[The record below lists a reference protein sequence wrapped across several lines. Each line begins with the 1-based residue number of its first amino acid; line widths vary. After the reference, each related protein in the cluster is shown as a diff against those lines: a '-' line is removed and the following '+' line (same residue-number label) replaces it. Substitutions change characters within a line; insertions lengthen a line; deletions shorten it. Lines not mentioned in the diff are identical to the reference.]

1 VRKFS
6 ELEGVCLGVV
16 YQQQPCTAYFVRRAL
31 KQSPSSHW
39 QASAGSVYPLL
50 ARLEEAGLIKTTADE
65 SDGRGRKLLDL
76 TTNGRK
82 ALSEWVKAGADPG
95 LIAATTDPVRS
106 RTFFLSILS
115 SRQQQDFLRQV
126 INLTEVY
133 LEETQTRLE
142 QTPESEDLYG
152 YLGALGATMVT
163 RARLDWLKEVRDRV
177 CIHSRT
183 GRGF

>member
-1 VRKFS
+1 MRKFS

-82 ALSEWVKAGADPG
+82 ALRAWIMAGVDSS
-95 LIAATTDPVRS
+95 LIAAIIDPIRS
-106 RTFFLSILS
+106 RIFFLSTLS
-115 SRQQQDFLRQV
+115 SRQQYDFLTQV
-126 INLTEVY
+126 IDMTENY
-133 LEETQTRLE
+133 LEETKMRLE
-142 QTPESEDLYG
+142 QTPELDDLYG

-163 RARLDWLKEVRDRV
+163 RARLDWLKEVHDRV
-177 CIHSRT
+177 CVHGPS
-183 GRGF
+183 GRDC